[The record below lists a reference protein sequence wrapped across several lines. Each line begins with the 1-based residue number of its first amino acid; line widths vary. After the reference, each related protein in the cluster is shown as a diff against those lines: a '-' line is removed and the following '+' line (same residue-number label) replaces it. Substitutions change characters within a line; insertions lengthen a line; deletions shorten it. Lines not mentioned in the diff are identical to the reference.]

1 MPSTAALTSRL
12 CVSAQLH
19 RNTLCPAQIYYRP
32 ATIQCEICMYDSL
45 CRCSQS
51 TEAPNT
57 IYKFSLLST
66 VPVYALRYCFRYY
79 SGFGRPLC
87 PAHIYYRPATIQCE
101 IYLYDSLCRCSQFV
115 DAPNTISQV
124 LFAVNAPVFALRYC
138 PLTARLRVHA
148 LNQ

>member
-1 MPSTAALTSRL
+1 MEYSAAASNVRPLALAYQHDLLRTASGDVHPAAYHSSGASHPPDVSAALR
-12 CVSAQLH
+12 
-19 RNTLCPAQIYYRP
+19 
-32 ATIQCEICMYDSL
+32 
-45 CRCSQS
+45 
-51 TEAPNT
+51 
-57 IYKFSLLST
+57 
-66 VPVYALRYCFRYY
+66 FRYY

-87 PAHIYYRPATIQCE
+87 PAQIYYRLAAIQCE

-124 LFAVNAPVFALRYC
+124 LFAVNASVFALRYC